1 MEFMG
6 PFKDRLE
13 VANRLIGEADFR
25 SALRLL
31 HGVLE
36 DAEARGD
43 DYATAVILN
52 RLGRAYRGLG
62 NPALSIQYHMKALDI
77 FQRMED
83 HRGLADTYNSLG
95 VAWSRGGDRAET
107 VKFRLKGLEAAQH
120 SGDLRELSRAYN
132 NVGEIYREEGRCA
145 EAQEH
150 YLRSMEFDRQAG
162 NKAYEAVG
170 LHNLALLA
178 MAEGDIPEARRFFR
192 ESLVLS
198 AEARDKEMEAETL
211 VRWGTLEMQAHRW
224 HEAEDCLKRGLAL
237 AETLQSS
244 QLLGVAL
251 GEMAAYHRA
260 RGNYLEALGALER
273 LTEISREEYR
283 NIQASRLLAVPVEME
298 VERSREKSQEL
309 AHENKALRELIA
321 EQVREIDL
329 DKEEALNLRDRAQKT
344 LEDSLLALASVI
356 EAKDP
361 HTGGHG
367 ARVAGYARALARSL
381 GLFPGDRQ
389 RIYLG
394 AIVHDVGKIG
404 VPDAILGKPNSLER
418 WEQETFQRHPTMG
431 HQILSRIQGLDAAA
445 EVALCHHERW
455 DGKGYP
461 RGLKGTDIP
470 IFARIV
476 AIANVWD
483 NLVSSRPHRSVL
495 TREEARRAMTAER
508 GGAFDPDLLDLF
520 LDEKEGISLLYRPW

>member
-77 FQRMED
+77 FQRTED

-95 VAWSRGGDRAET
+95 VAWSRGGDQAET
-107 VKFRLKGLEAAQH
+107 VKFRLKGLEAAQR

-132 NVGEIYREEGRCA
+132 NVGEIYREEGRHA
-145 EAQEH
+145 EAREH

-178 MAEGDIPEARRFFR
+178 MAEGDLSEARRFFR
-192 ESLVLS
+192 KSLTLS
-198 AEARDKEMEAETL
+198 AEARDKEMETETL
-211 VRWGTLEMQAHRW
+211 VLWGTMEMQARRW
-224 HEAEDCLKRGLAL
+224 HEAEDYLKRGLAL

-244 QLLGVAL
+244 HLLGVAL
-251 GEMAAYHRA
+251 GEIAAYHRA

-273 LTEISREEYR
+273 LTEISKEEYR
-283 NIQASRLLAVPVEME
+283 NPTFAFPQPTRL
-298 VERSREKSQEL
+298 
-309 AHENKALRELIA
+309 
-321 EQVREIDL
+321 
-329 DKEEALNLRDRAQKT
+329 
-344 LEDSLLALASVI
+344 
-356 EAKDP
+356 
-361 HTGGHG
+361 
-367 ARVAGYARALARSL
+367 
-381 GLFPGDRQ
+381 
-389 RIYLG
+389 
-394 AIVHDVGKIG
+394 KIG
-404 VPDAILGKPNSLER
+404 IYQKHISSLCK
-418 WEQETFQRHPTMG
+418 G
-431 HQILSRIQGLDAAA
+431 SR
-445 EVALCHHERW
+445 R
-455 DGKGYP
+455 
-461 RGLKGTDIP
+461 
-470 IFARIV
+470 
-476 AIANVWD
+476 
-483 NLVSSRPHRSVL
+483 
-495 TREEARRAMTAER
+495 
-508 GGAFDPDLLDLF
+508 
-520 LDEKEGISLLYRPW
+520 